1 MEQRNNKTYRRIVD
15 AAGALF
21 AERGYAG
28 VSLPDVAK
36 AVGMRH
42 ASLYYYVPDGK
53 EQLYMEVMERSF
65 KHHRE
70 GLTNAIIEA
79 GEDFRAQ
86 IHAVAVWFANHPPID
101 LGRMVRS
108 DMPELAPENARKLT
122 EWGLD
127 ALRMPI
133 SAVIRNAIR
142 KGYITVPDIDF
153 AAMGLVALV
162 QSIHNIP
169 RDFLPNED
177 DLSAAA
183 KAAADMLLDGW
194 YRR

>member
-15 AAGALF
+15 AAEALF

-28 VSLPDVAK
+28 VSLPDIAG

-42 ASLYYYVPDGK
+42 ASLYYYVPNGK
-53 EQLYMEVMERSF
+53 EQLYVDVMERSF
-65 KHHRE
+65 RQHRE

-79 GEDFRAQ
+79 GDDFRAQ
-86 IHAVAVWFANHPPID
+86 IHAIAAWFATHRPID

-122 EWGLD
+122 EWSLD

-133 SAVIRNAIR
+133 SAVIRNGIK
-142 KGYITVPDIDF
+142 KGHILVPDIDF

-169 RDFLPNED
+169 RTYLPDED
-177 DLSAAA
+177 DVIKAA